1 MQSYFSGNFIL
12 ALIAL
17 SLLVFINYYIN
28 FLAQNDFVACDQ
40 CKEAFTS
47 GNTQSVDMPLN
58 VTYSC
63 SNFCAPGTARCAITG
78 QQCFSDLDCPGCQP
92 KINSQS
98 TFTPKVPAAND
109 SGKLTTGTPLTYS
122 PLTYGYGTRDFSQVS
137 NKKPAQASWGKNTWR
152 DQFDAENK
160 MYQDRYSLPG
170 EIKYRKTETTTGLFD
185 LVGPLPS
192 NFVESSPSS
201 SDYLYKS

>member
-17 SLLVFINYYIN
+17 SLLVFVNYYIN
-28 FLAQNDFVACDQ
+28 FLAQNDFVSCEK

-58 VTYSC
+58 VTTSC

-78 QQCFSDLDCPGCQP
+78 QQCFSDLDCPGCQA
-92 KINSQS
+92 KINSKS

-109 SGKLTTGTPLTYS
+109 SGKLTTGMPLLYS
-122 PLTYGYGTRDFSQVS
+122 SLTYGYGTRDYSQVS
-137 NKKPAQASWGKNTWR
+137 NKKAAQASWGKNTWR
-152 DQFDAENK
+152 DQFNAENT

-170 EIKYRKTETTTGLFD
+170 DVNYRKTETTTGLFD

-192 NFVESSPSS
+192 NFVESSSSS